1 MSNDNRTIFSFSQS
15 PPLALYIHL
24 PWCVKK
30 CPYCDFNS
38 HATLD
43 GSFPEKAYIN
53 ALIRDLEF
61 VLPLLQQRRISS
73 IFMGGGTPS
82 LFSASGMKTLLTE
95 IQYRVELEK
104 EIEIT
109 LEANPGAVDI
119 DHFKIY
125 RECGFNRISIGIQ
138 SFNNSMLTNLGRV
151 HDGNEANNAINV
163 AKTAGFNQINLDLMY
178 GLPQQQS
185 EQAMDDLMQA
195 ISHQPNHLSWYQLT
209 IEPNT
214 VFYKNTPVLPVED
227 QIWNMQKQGMNLI
240 ASSGYENY
248 EISAYAMPD
257 SQCKHNLNYWEFGD
271 YIGIGAGAHSKLT
284 NIHNNEMSRS
294 VRHRLP
300 ERYIELAGDNS
311 VMTEH
316 KLLTQQDVIL
326 EFMMNN
332 LRLTKGFTTLLFEQR
347 TGLKFNKIQEPIL
360 DAEKK
365 GWLEREGI
373 RIKPSTL
380 GKNYLNDLL
389 HCFMSDSKKIPVNT
403 TFANA

>member
-1 MSNDNRTIFSFSQS
+1 MPKDNRTMFSFSSS

-43 GSFPEKAYIN
+43 GSFPEKTYIN

-61 VLPLLQQRRISS
+61 VLPLLQQRQISS

-82 LFSASGMKTLLTE
+82 LFSGLGMKTLLSE
-95 IQYRVELEK
+95 IQLRFEFEK

-109 LEANPGAVDI
+109 LEANPGSVDI
-119 DHFKIY
+119 EHFNTY

-138 SFNNSMLTNLGRV
+138 SFNNTMLANLGRV
-151 HDGNEANNAINV
+151 HDGLEAINAINV
-163 AKTAGFNQINLDLMY
+163 AKTAGFDQINLDLMY
-178 GLPQQQS
+178 GLPQQQA
-185 EQAMDDLMQA
+185 EQAMDDLTQA

-227 QIWNMQKQGMNLI
+227 EIWNIQEQGMNMI

-248 EISAYAMPD
+248 EISAYAMPGY
-257 SQCKHNLNYWEFGD
+257 QCKHNLNYWEFGD

-284 NIHNNEMSRS
+284 NINNNEISRS

-300 ERYIELAGDNS
+300 ERYIELAGNKS
-311 VMTEH
+311 AVAEH
-316 KLLTQQDVIL
+316 KLLTEQDVIL

-347 TGLKFNKIQEPIL
+347 TGIKIHKIQEAIHV
-360 DAEKK
+360 AENK
-365 GWLEREGI
+365 GWLEREDMQ
-373 RIKPSTL
+373 IKPSSL

-389 HCFMSDSKKIPVNT
+389 QCFMSDSESIPVNM